1 MRQDVESRHNRLLE
15 SIYLSAKWGDSQTK
29 AMAKKPWV
37 RELGYQG
44 LCNKRQIL
52 SAKIHMTSQQYALRG
67 PSGHKELEK

>member
-1 MRQDVESRHNRLLE
+1 
-15 SIYLSAKWGDSQTK
+15 
-29 AMAKKPWV
+29 MAKKLWI

-67 PSGHKELEK
+67 PSGYKELEK